1 MKTANNAPVY
11 AAIYAELA
19 EITRK
24 HGYALAIH
32 GSLSRDFDI
41 IAIPWIELPND
52 PDVVIKEITETF
64 DIRMI
69 GESTEKLHGRKCYSI
84 FIGFGECQLDF
95 SFMPRYLK
103 L

>member
-1 MKTANNAPVY
+1 MKPANNAPVY
-11 AAIYAELA
+11 AAIYSELA

-32 GSLSRDFDI
+32 GSLIRDFDV
-41 IAIPWIELPND
+41 IAIPWIEFPND

-64 DIRMI
+64 DIKVV
-69 GESTEKLHGRKCYSI
+69 GECAEKFHGRKCYSI
-84 FIGFGECQLDF
+84 SIGFGECQLDF
-95 SFMPRYLK
+95 SFMPKYLK